1 MAAPPHVQLPK
12 PSRVTAN
19 HEDALTPRDRP
30 PVPDLWTGVTGVASR
45 AICGILMT
53 KKKTRDHVQYAALPI
68 RHGEGGRLRVML
80 LTSRD
85 TRRWVIPKGWPMRGR
100 EPSEVAVQEAFE
112 EAGLVGTIVSK
123 HPIGSYHYEKQLSSN
138 RGILCEVIV
147 YLLLVERQLDK
158 WPEKAVRET
167 QWFDPADA
175 CNLVDEGGLAE
186 ILRRMIDPGAGTG
199 P

>member
-1 MAAPPHVQLPK
+1 MAAPLHAQLPK
-12 PSRVTAN
+12 PSHVAAN

-30 PVPDLWTGVTGVASR
+30 PVPDLWTGVTGVALR
-45 AICGILMT
+45 AICGTQMA
-53 KKKTRDHVQYAALPI
+53 KKKTCDHVQYAALPVA
-68 RHGEGGRLRVML
+68 HGEDGRLRVML

-85 TRRWVIPKGWPMRGR
+85 TGRWVIPKGWPMRGR

-112 EAGLVGTIVSK
+112 EAGLVGTIVGK
-123 HPIGSYHYEKQLSSN
+123 HPIGIYHYEKQLSSN
-138 RGILCEVIV
+138 RGILCEVKV
-147 YLLLVERQLDK
+147 YLFVVERQLDD

-186 ILRRMIDPGAGTG
+186 ILRRVTDPGAGTG
-199 P
+199 L